1 MKVDTRKRV
10 EIINYQDNWQDVK
23 DAAMNTIGKDS
34 GKYPSSEWKRKIL
47 LAEHSPIRL
56 LEFTFVIHDLP
67 YWVSVHIV
75 RHWLG
80 ILHFVST
87 QRTDRTGVA
96 RDNLP
101 QGALVTHRI
110 RANAQA
116 LINISRKRLC
126 TQASLETRQVWGEV
140 IDCLAEYEP
149 EIASVC
155 VPECVYRG
163 FCPEMKPCGYSDSE
177 AYLHRKT
184 AYQKWNPSKE
194 KCCESCSH
202 FRQDNGVCTNEKSEH
217 VLDYVAKDFVCTK
230 WGKKDG

>member
-23 DAAMNTIGKDS
+23 DAAMNTMGKDS
-34 GKYPSSEWKRKIL
+34 GKYPSPEWKKKIL

-56 LEFTFVIHDLP
+56 LEFTIKMTDIP
-67 YWVSVHIV
+67 SWVSVHLV
-75 RHWLG
+75 RHKIG
-80 ILHFVST
+80 VEHFVKS
-87 QRTDRTGVA
+87 QRTDRTGID
-96 RDNLP
+96 RNKLP
-101 QGALVTHRI
+101 QDSPVTHTMRI
-110 RANAQA
+110 NAQA
-116 LINISRKRLC
+116 LIFISRRRLC
-126 TQASLETRQVWGEV
+126 TQASLETRQLWGEV
-140 IDCLAEYEP
+140 IDAIGEYEP

-155 VPECVYRG
+155 VPDCIYRG